1 MTANT
6 DARLAP
12 SQRLSRGLKYTAVGP
27 VDITRGVIGI
37 GARTVQA
44 TASEL
49 HKRYE
54 SGKLRRQ
61 FAAAAQAVAAL
72 PEIVQAEIAQ
82 ETAPAKRRR
91 RPLLIAAVAAAVLAG
106 ERWRSR
112 SSGGRCAPSR
122 HRYRRVSRSHPSR
135 SPPAR
140 RIAQFD
146 GTVVTR
152 RDSRHFRRIEVVI
165 PARRP
170 P

>member
-37 GARTVQA
+37 GAGTVQA

-49 HKRYE
+49 HRRYE

-61 FAAAAQAVAAL
+61 LAAAAQAVAAL

-106 ERWRSR
+106 GAVAFSIVRRSMR
-112 SSGGRCAPSR
+112 PEPSPLP
-122 HRYRRVSRSHPSR
+122 PS
-135 SPPAR
+135 
-140 RIAQFD
+140 
-146 GTVVTR
+146 VEVT
-152 RDSRHFRRIEVVI
+152 
-165 PARRP
+165 PKP
-170 P
+170 